1 MTNMQE
7 QHAWVLV
14 RGAGDLATGV
24 IVRLHRCGFRVAV
37 TECANP
43 SAIRR
48 RAALCEAVW
57 QGQATVEGVTC
68 RHVSDVDEAARVSQ
82 AGEVPLLVDECA
94 ACVSALRPAA
104 VVDAILAKRN
114 LGTSREMA
122 PITVGLG
129 PGFTAGED
137 VDAVVETMRG
147 HHLGRVILQGA
158 AIPNTGVP
166 GVIAGYAAERV
177 IHAPASGEMVFVQDE
192 NGQTIDIGALVRK
205 GQVIARVGGVPVL
218 ATIDGVLR
226 GLIRAGYPVTEG
238 LKIADIDPRPE
249 QVAYCDTVSDKARAI
264 GGGVVEALLRLAREK
279 DIRLL

>member
-1 MTNMQE
+1 MLELQNNQP
-7 QHAWVLV
+7 WVLV

-24 IVRLHRCGFRVAV
+24 IVRLHRCGFKVMV

-57 QGQATVEGVTC
+57 QGAAQVEGVTA
-68 RHVSDVDEAARVSQ
+68 RRIADVAQAENVSQ
-82 AGEVPLLVDECA
+82 AGEIPLLVDESA
-94 ACVSALRPAA
+94 ACIAALQPAA

-129 PGFTAGED
+129 PGFTAGQD

-147 HHLGRVILQGA
+147 HHLGRVIRQGA

-177 IHAPASGEMVFVQDE
+177 IHAPAGGAMQFVADESGNTV
-192 NGQTIDIGALVRK
+192 DIGALVRA
-205 GQVIARVGGVPVL
+205 GQIIARVGDTPVH

-226 GLIRAGYPVTEG
+226 GLIREDYPVTKG

-249 QVAYCDTVSDKARAI
+249 QAAYCDTVSDKARAI
-264 GGGVVEALLRLAREK
+264 GGGVVEALLELAQK
-279 DIRLL
+279 KHIRLL

>member
-1 MTNMQE
+1 MMQE
-7 QHAWVLV
+7 KQPWVLV

-57 QGQATVEGVTC
+57 QGKATVEGVTC
-68 RHVSDVDEAARVSQ
+68 RRVDDPDEAARVAQ
-82 AGEVPLLVDECA
+82 AGEVPLLVDEHA
-94 ACVSALRPAA
+94 DCVSALRPAA
-104 VVDAILAKRN
+104 VVDAILVKRN
-114 LGTSREMA
+114 LGTHRGMA

-129 PGFTAGED
+129 PGFSAGDD

-177 IHAPASGEMVFVQDE
+177 IHAPEAGEMTFVQTE
-192 NGQTIDIGALVRK
+192 NGKTVDIGALVKK
-205 GQVIARVGGVPVL
+205 GQEIARVDGAPVL

-226 GLIRAGYPVTEG
+226 GLIREGYPVTKG

-264 GGGVVEALLRLAREK
+264 GGGVVEALLYLARQK
-279 DIRLL
+279 GIRLL

>member
-1 MTNMQE
+1 MGQKRENQP
-7 QHAWVLV
+7 WVLV

-68 RHVSDVDEAARVSQ
+68 RLVEDIDAAVRVSQ
-82 AGEVPLLVDECA
+82 ADEVPLLVDERADCVA
-94 ACVSALRPAA
+94 ALHPAV

-114 LGTSREMA
+114 LGTNREMA
-122 PITVGLG
+122 SVTVGLG

-137 VDAVVETMRG
+137 VDAVIETMRG
-147 HHLGRVILQGA
+147 HHLGRVLLQGA

-177 IHAPASGEMVFVQDE
+177 IHAPASGEMIFVQDE
-192 NGQTIDIGALVRK
+192 RGQKIDIGALVKK
-205 GQVIARVGGVPVL
+205 GQEIARVGGVPVL

-264 GGGVVEALLRLAREK
+264 GGGVVEALLYLARKK

>member
-1 MTNMQE
+1 MQE
-7 QHAWVLV
+7 KQPWVLV

-68 RHVSDVDEAARVSQ
+68 RRVDDPDEAARVAQ
-82 AGEVPLLVDECA
+82 AGEVPLLVDEHA
-94 ACVSALRPAA
+94 DCVSALRPAV

-114 LGTSREMA
+114 LGTQRGMA

-129 PGFTAGED
+129 PGFAAGED

-177 IHAPASGEMVFVQDE
+177 IHAPEAGEMTFVSDE
-192 NGQTIDIGALVRK
+192 NGQIIDIGALVK
-205 GQVIARVGGVPVL
+205 KEQEIARVGGAPVL

-226 GLIRAGYPVTEG
+226 GLIREGYPVTKG

-264 GGGVVEALLRLAREK
+264 GGGVVEALLYLARQK
-279 DIRLL
+279 GIRLL